1 MMSRFRD
8 WGFANPYL
16 TSSLFN
22 IQLEALQTS
31 RIRPSRPSGAQVVWP
46 KQTGNFLVT
55 EKEEQQQ

>member
-1 MMSRFRD
+1 MILMIMMSRFRD

-31 RIRPSRPSGAQVVWP
+31 RLRPDPRKGDMT
-46 KQTGNFLVT
+46 QTPHHNTG
-55 EKEEQQQ
+55 